1 MAVGGNATRIRHG
14 AAAAQW
20 GTRLARYARPLQIP
34 FCVVLRESSRVPFAG
49 MMRPTRH
56 LLCARYTVAALGG
69 LLAFAPASRAQG
81 GLAQAMLARNSVRLD
96 SLESDAVDR
105 GEAIVRVLPTQDQKD
120 VAVLG
125 VIRIGL
131 SRDLYLRRVQD
142 FRAWLRAP
150 TRTRLGLFS
159 DPASPT
165 DVEEVVIT
173 RQDANDLRK
182 CKPGNCT
189 TKLPAN
195 AMQRLHDEVDWNAS
209 DLQARITAIARE
221 RLVEYVNEY
230 RDHGNASLTVY
241 DDRQAVRASDAFV
254 AVLAQSAML
263 NQTAPALASYLK
275 TFPRGRP
282 GGVSDV
288 LFWSED
294 VVPRLRPILSV
305 THGVVYTPPELA
317 GASLIVSKQLY
328 ANHFFEAALEVLSVI
343 DVNTDAV
350 ARESYLVME
359 RRYRFDN
366 LPRGILNIRGKAV
379 AGLREH
385 LRADLSRERAQTDRG
400 LPAR

>member
-1 MAVGGNATRIRHG
+1 VRYTAAAFGALCALLAHAAHAGAQGTPERATLARHG
-14 AAAAQW
+14 
-20 GTRLARYARPLQIP
+20 
-34 FCVVLRESSRVPFAG
+34 
-49 MMRPTRH
+49 
-56 LLCARYTVAALGG
+56 
-69 LLAFAPASRAQG
+69 
-81 GLAQAMLARNSVRLD
+81 VRLD
-96 SLESDAVDR
+96 SVEAASVDR
-105 GEAIVRVLPTQDQKD
+105 GDVVVRVLPTQDHKD

-125 VIRIGL
+125 VVRIST

-142 FRAWLRAP
+142 FRAWLRSP

-159 DPASPT
+159 DPATAT
-165 DVEEVVIT
+165 DVEQVVIT

-182 CKPGNCT
+182 CKPGDCT

-195 AMQRLHDEVDWNAS
+195 AMLRLQDEVDWSAS
-209 DLQARITAIARE
+209 DVQARITTIARQ
-221 RLVEYVNEY
+221 RIVEYVNEY
-230 RDHGNASLTVY
+230 RNHGNASLTVY
-241 DDRQAVRASDAFV
+241 DDRPTVRASDAFV
-254 AVLAQSAML
+254 AVLAQSTML
-263 NQTAPALASYLK
+263 NESAPALASYLR

-282 GGVSDV
+282 GGVADV

-305 THGVVYTPPELA
+305 THAVVYTPPELA

-343 DVNTDAV
+343 DANSDAA

-366 LPRGILNIRGKAV
+366 LPRGILNVRGKAV
-379 AGLREH
+379 SGLREQ
-385 LRADLSRERAQTDRG
+385 LRTDLARERAQADRS

>member
-1 MAVGGNATRIRHG
+1 
-14 AAAAQW
+14 
-20 GTRLARYARPLQIP
+20 
-34 FCVVLRESSRVPFAG
+34 
-49 MMRPTRH
+49 MRPTRH
-56 LLCARYTVAALGG
+56 LLCTRYSVAALVG
-69 LLAFAPASRAQG
+69 LFVAAPPSLAQG
-81 GLAQAMLARNSVRLD
+81 TVAQATLARHSVRLD
-96 SLESDAVDR
+96 SLESAAVDR
-105 GEAIVRVLPTQDQKD
+105 GEAIVRVLPTQFQKD
-120 VAVLG
+120 IAVLG
-125 VIRIGL
+125 VVRIGA

-159 DPASPT
+159 DPASPA
-165 DVEEVVIT
+165 DVEQVVIT

-182 CKPGNCT
+182 CKPGDCT
-189 TKLPAN
+189 TKLPAS
-195 AMQRLHDEVDWNAS
+195 AMQRLHDEIDWNAT
-209 DLQARITAIARE
+209 DVQTRITAIARA

-230 RDHGNASLTVY
+230 RDHGNASLLVY
-241 DDRQAVRASDAFV
+241 DDREAVSASDAFV
-254 AVLAQSAML
+254 AVLTQSVML

-305 THGVVYTPPELA
+305 THAAVYTPPELP
-317 GASLIVSKQLY
+317 GASLVVSKQLY

-343 DVNTDAV
+343 DVNTDAG

-379 AGLREH
+379 SGLREQ
-385 LRADLSRERAQTDRG
+385 LRADLARERAQIDRG